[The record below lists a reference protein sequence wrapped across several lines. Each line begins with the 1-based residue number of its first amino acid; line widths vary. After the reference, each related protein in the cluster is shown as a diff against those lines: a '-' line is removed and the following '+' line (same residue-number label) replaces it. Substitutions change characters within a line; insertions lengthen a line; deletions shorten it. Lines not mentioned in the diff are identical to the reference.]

1 MNIVFLDDNIEKF
14 ISNLR
19 KDVLAKV
26 LRNLDLL
33 EQFGYKLGLPHSKK
47 IKDKLFELRILGK
60 IEVRIFY
67 MFNKSKIILLHG
79 FIKKSQKI
87 PKKELRYALN
97 KMNELDKV

>member
-1 MNIVFLDDNIEKF
+1 MQNIIDKKIEDNWSDNNTQS
-14 ISNLR
+14 SN
-19 KDVLAKV
+19 
-26 LRNLDLL
+26 
-33 EQFGYKLGLPHSKK
+33 YIHKK